1 VNGESALFAL
11 TVRSSPAFILIAM
24 RHSVALLALLL
35 ALPAAAQSGTLTL
48 EDALVTARA
57 HSPQLTAASGKVAAA
72 AGSARQIAALPNPV
86 VQLRREH
93 WNSPLPN
100 DDYAT
105 LTIPVD
111 VTMRRSAL
119 RSAGRNELAA
129 TVADSAVAARELE
142 ALVTTAYVQSALAN
156 QLASIAVDRARAL
169 QGMAEFESTRFGEGA
184 VAEGIALRTR
194 LESDRAQ
201 LELAA
206 ARADA
211 ERSRASL
218 ARAMGVAPSEVDG
231 LAALPSEQMPSGNL
245 PNVDQ
250 AVAAAL
256 AHRPE
261 LAAAEKRVA
270 AARSMVSAEW
280 RATLPDVGVE
290 LGAKRTGGFD
300 TGVAAISIGLPI
312 FDRASGARQRA
323 RGEQQVAEAELR
335 STRDRL
341 AAEASGSLR
350 AYHELFAARPA
361 GAARL
366 SEGGA
371 EVARIAEA
379 SYREGAVT
387 LMELLDAERAH
398 ADLRAALARW
408 SADVA
413 LARMEVN
420 RALGAPIEEGL

>member
-1 VNGESALFAL
+1 
-11 TVRSSPAFILIAM
+11 M
-24 RHSVALLALLL
+24 RHSLAPLALLL

-48 EDALVTARA
+48 EDALATARV
-57 HSPQLTAASGKVAAA
+57 HSPLLTAASGRVAAA

-119 RSAGRNELAA
+119 RSAGRDELAA
-129 TVADSAVAARELE
+129 TVADSAVAAREME
-142 ALVTTAYVQSALAN
+142 ALVTTAYMQSALAN
-156 QLASIAVDRARAL
+156 QLASIAADRARAL
-169 QGMAEFESTRFGEGA
+169 QGMAEFESTRFREGA

-206 ARADA
+206 ARAEA
-211 ERSRASL
+211 ERTRASL
-218 ARAMGVAPSEVDG
+218 ARVMGVSSSEAVD
-231 LAALPSEQMPSGNL
+231 LAALPTEQARSDQL
-245 PNVDQ
+245 PDVDH
-250 AVAAAL
+250 AVATAMAR
-256 AHRPE
+256 RPE
-261 LAAAEKRVA
+261 LDAAEKRVA

-312 FDRASGARQRA
+312 FDRGGGARERA

-335 STRDRL
+335 LARDRL
-341 AAEASGSLR
+341 G
-350 AYHELFAARPA
+350 
-361 GAARL
+361 
-366 SEGGA
+366 
-371 EVARIAEA
+371 
-379 SYREGAVT
+379 
-387 LMELLDAERAH
+387 
-398 ADLRAALARW
+398 
-408 SADVA
+408 
-413 LARMEVN
+413 
-420 RALGAPIEEGL
+420 